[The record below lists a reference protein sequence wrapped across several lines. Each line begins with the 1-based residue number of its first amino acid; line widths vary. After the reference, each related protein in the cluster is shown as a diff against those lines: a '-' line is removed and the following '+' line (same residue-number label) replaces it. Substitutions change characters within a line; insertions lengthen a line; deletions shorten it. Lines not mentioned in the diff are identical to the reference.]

1 LHVCVIVR
9 DALPGELS
17 AVGDL
22 RVAAYRSDGFLPED
36 SGYAPVLRALGAD
49 GNGDI
54 LVAAD
59 GPHLA
64 GPNLIGTVMLRYWP
78 DGNVLRSE
86 DEAEIRALAVA
97 PAARGRGVGRALLD
111 AVMRRAAERGVR
123 YLTLLTEP
131 GMVVAQHMYTS
142 AGFVRLPDRDWS
154 PRPGQELLAYGRPLA
169 GA

>member
-22 RVAAYRSDGFLPED
+22 RVAAYRADGFLSED
-36 SGYAPVLRALGAD
+36 SEYAPILRALGAD
-49 GNGDI
+49 GKGEI

-59 GPHLA
+59 GPRLT
-64 GPNLIGTVMLRYWP
+64 GTVMLRYWP
-78 DGNVLRSE
+78 DGNVLRGTG
-86 DEAEIRALAVA
+86 EAEIRALAVA

-111 AVMRRAAERGVR
+111 AVMGRAAERGVR

-131 GMVVAQHMYTS
+131 EMVVAQHMYTS

-154 PRPGQELLAYGRPLA
+154 PRPGEILLAYGRPLD
-169 GA
+169 G